1 MFDLL
6 KAVFGPLDKS
16 ACVYFFFITVF
27 FFIVFTLLIAGELYF
42 IIANYKYIT
51 LSALYQGGYSYLFN
65 IFLVYLT
72 NRLLFTMCT
81 KIYAAE

>member
-1 MFDLL
+1 MFIEIL
-6 KAVFGPLDKS
+6 KSVFGPLDKS

-27 FFIVFTLLIAGELYF
+27 FFIVFILLILGELYF
-42 IIANYKYIT
+42 IISNYKYIT
-51 LSALYQGGYSYLFN
+51 LTALYQGGYSYLFN

-81 KIYAAE
+81 KIYAD